1 MTYIFFLIFQFDLDR
16 DGYIDLKELKNLIK
30 SQQCQQLP
38 KGLARQIMKQADTV
52 SIIKLSNF

>member
-1 MTYIFFLIFQFDLDR
+1 MFLQFDLDR

-52 SIIKLSNF
+52 SLIKSLDLL